1 MSSSSFSFFWPYHIA
16 HGILVPQLG
25 IEPMPP
31 SLEAQTLNHWTT
43 GTSQSLPSEPALY
56 EPASLPRR
64 GTTGGENGLDRGG
77 ECVLVVKKEGRGER
91 KEVINGISK
100 GKLLY

>member
-1 MSSSSFSFFWPYHIA
+1 
-16 HGILVPQLG
+16 
-25 IEPMPP
+25 MPP

-77 ECVLVVKKEGRGER
+77 ECVLDWGWGEA
-91 KEVINGISK
+91 GP
-100 GKLLY
+100 